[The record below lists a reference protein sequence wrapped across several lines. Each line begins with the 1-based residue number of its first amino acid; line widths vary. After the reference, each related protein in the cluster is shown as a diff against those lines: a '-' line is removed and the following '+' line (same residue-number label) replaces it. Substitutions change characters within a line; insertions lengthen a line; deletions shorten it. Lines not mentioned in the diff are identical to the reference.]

1 MLIEIEK
8 PNKYVDSI
16 LLEKESGFHL
26 YHHEGKTFMQG
37 EGTEQEALAA
47 LEAHNPTP
55 PSELTLAEKLASVGI
70 SMDELKA
77 ALGLGSN

>member
-1 MLIEIEK
+1 MLLEIQK

-26 YHHEGKTFMQG
+26 YHYEEKTFVQG
-37 EGTEQEALAA
+37 EGTEEEALAA

-55 PSELTLAEKLASVGI
+55 PAEPTVAEKLLSVGLSI
-70 SMDELKA
+70 EELKTS
-77 ALGLGSN
+77 LGL

>member
-1 MLIEIEK
+1 MLIEIEN

-47 LEAHNPTP
+47 LEAHNPIQ
-55 PSELTLAEKLASVGI
+55 PSELDISQKLASVGL
-70 SMDELKA
+70 SVEELKI
-77 ALGLGSN
+77 ALGLS

>member
-1 MLIEIEK
+1 MLIEIQK
-8 PNKYVDSI
+8 PDKYVDSV

-26 YHHEGKTFMQG
+26 YHHEGKTFIQG
-37 EGTEQEALAA
+37 EGTEEEALAA
-47 LEAHNPTP
+47 LEAHHGVPFP
-55 PSELTLAEKLASVGI
+55 ELTIAEKLAFVGI